1 MDEIVSTRRYGRVV
15 VAYCRGELDLAT
27 KPQLEAG
34 LLGLPGRPGAEA
46 VVVDLS
52 EVGFLDCTALST
64 LLTVARRCMRVGRPY
79 LLSGPSPL
87 VRRVLTALELDR
99 VLTIVG
105 TADEAVALART
116 MLAQPVPSG
125 PGSPQDSL
133 WTT

>member
-1 MDEIVSTRRYGRVV
+1 MNEIVSTRRYGRVV
-15 VAYCRGELDLAT
+15 VARCRGELDLAT

-34 LLGLPGRPGAEA
+34 LLGLSGRPGAEA
-46 VVVDLS
+46 VVVDLG
-52 EVGFLDCTALST
+52 EVDFLDCTALGT
-64 LLTVARRCMRVGRPY
+64 LLTVARRCVQVGRPY

-99 VLTIVG
+99 VLTVVD

-116 MLAQPVPSG
+116 LLADPVVGG
-125 PGSPQDSL
+125 PGSPQDTL